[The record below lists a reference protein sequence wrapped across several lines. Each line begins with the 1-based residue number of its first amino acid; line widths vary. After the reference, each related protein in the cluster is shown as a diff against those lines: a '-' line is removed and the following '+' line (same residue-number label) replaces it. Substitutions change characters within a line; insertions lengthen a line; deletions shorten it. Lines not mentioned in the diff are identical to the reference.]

1 MKLKTTFFIS
11 NFVVRDFSGRKVFTG
26 MDKKIKLFKSMEVM

>member
-11 NFVVRDFSGRKVFTG
+11 NFVVRDFRKKSLHRNRI
-26 MDKKIKLFKSMEVM
+26 DKKKNLSNPWK